1 MIANEIKRKIIVAL
15 DNPEIEASK
24 ELVCK
29 INDKI
34 SFYKVGLG
42 SFTKYGFELVK
53 FLENKNKE
61 VFLDLKLFDID
72 NTVETAVQALSIHNI
87 SFLTVHGDPKII
99 ASAVKARKNKNLK
112 ILAVTFL
119 TNLDRND
126 LNNNLIK
133 AGDLKDLVKERA
145 EKALEAGAD
154 GIIASGQ
161 EISIIKSLKQY
172 YKKIIVTPGIRPLG
186 TNKNDQMRVST
197 PEEAIKKGANHLVI
211 GRPIWESKKPEIVI
225 DKIFKNI
232 L

>member
-1 MIANEIKRKIIVAL
+1 MITEEIKKKIIVAL

-24 ELVCK
+24 ELVSK
-29 INDKI
+29 INEKI

-53 FLENKNKE
+53 FLENRNKE
-61 VFLDLKLFDID
+61 IFLDLKLFDID
-72 NTVETAVQALSIHNI
+72 NTIETAVQALSDHNI
-87 SFLTVHGDPKII
+87 SYLTVHGDPKII
-99 ASAVKARKNKNLK
+99 DSAVKARRNKNLK

-119 TNLDRND
+119 TNVDRKD

-145 EKALEAGAD
+145 EKALKAGAD

-172 YKKIIVTPGIRPLG
+172 NKRIIVTPGIRPVG
-186 TNKNDQMRVST
+186 SIKNDQKRVCT
-197 PEEAIKKGANHLVI
+197 PEEAIKKGASHLVI
-211 GRPIWESKKPEIVI
+211 GRPIWEAKKPEIVI
-225 DKIFKNI
+225 EKIFENI